1 MVKTNAFCIIH
12 CDNTTIIA
20 KIESHYFNSKRRK
33 ICRKH
38 NTVREFLSNGVVI
51 VNHEYMGENLVEI
64 LKKVLSSIKSKIHP
78 KG

>member
-1 MVKTNAFCIIH
+1 MHFVFIH
-12 CDNTTIIA
+12 CDNTAIIA

-33 ICRKH
+33 IRRKH

-51 VNHEYMGENLVEI
+51 VNHECMGENLVDF
-64 LKKVLSSIKSKIHP
+64 LKKGLSSIKSKIHP